1 VGSYSDPAASGNPGI
16 ARVPS
21 SDSDLKPLAMSR
33 DAVARWLLIAIIGA
47 VDWIWMARAGFHVG
61 AGFLQSLG
69 VICALSLIGLFYCLT
84 NRDDRIMRFAHF
96 AAQYL
101 SLFAVMMPLSYL
113 AVSTD
118 APLVDPVFDAMD
130 KAMGL
135 DWIAW
140 KAWVV
145 AHPVFQ
151 CGLRV
156 AYDSLPV
163 QTLIAYI
170 YNVHTRGSWRNNQ
183 IWWITYFS
191 ALVTIGVSALFPAVN
206 PHVYYGLA
214 GADDFLHMQHLLGL
228 RAGTMH
234 AISFIGAQ
242 GLVQLPSFHTI
253 LAIMLIYNFRHNRW
267 LLIAALLLNTALIL
281 SCPTEGSHYFVDL
294 LAGAVVVVA
303 TILGIRAFE
312 RQFARRSLAVITAA
326 AR

>member
-1 VGSYSDPAASGNPGI
+1 MSSYSDPAASGNPGM
-16 ARVPS
+16 ARILS
-21 SDSDLKPLAMSR
+21 SDSDLNSLAMSR

-47 VDWIWMARAGFHVG
+47 VDGIWMAQAGFHVG

-69 VICALSLIGLFYCLT
+69 VIFGLNLIGLFYCLT

-118 APLVDPVFDAMD
+118 APLVDPVFDATD

-140 KAWVV
+140 KTWVV
-145 AHPVFQ
+145 AHPALQ
-151 CGLRV
+151 YGLRI

-183 IWWITYFS
+183 IWWITFFS
-191 ALVTIGVSALFPAVN
+191 ALVTISVSALFPAVN

-214 GADDFLHMQHLLGL
+214 SADDFLHMQHFLQL
-228 RAGTMH
+228 RGGTMH
-234 AISFIGAQ
+234 AISFTDAQ

-267 LLIAALLLNTALIL
+267 LLSAALIVNTALIL

-294 LAGAVVVVA
+294 LAGAVVAVV
-303 TILGIRAFE
+303 TILGIREFE
-312 RQFARRSLAVITAA
+312 RQFARRSLGLITAV